1 MDFAYSS
8 LSGDRADY
16 KGTGITQLGYTASTS
31 AIGIKAIED
40 LGGGLKSEAFY
51 ELDPRVLATDGGALG
66 RHQSYV
72 GLSGGFGSLKLGA
85 PNSLGLAAFGA
96 TSPLGTGIGSG
107 YAPGGNGTGATAVVS
122 TRWSRS
128 AQYSSPSFSGLTA
141 SMTYA
146 TGNDETTAPAAS
158 ATANGMT
165 MNRNAV
171 ELGLTYANG
180 PLTVAFVN
188 IQNGELKNG
197 ATNGAGATAN
207 SKKSTANVLGANYV
221 LGNTTLYA
229 AYMTGDS
236 KIASGSIN
244 VKPIAGKGYRLA
256 AKHTIG
262 QIDLMASYQEFK
274 INNEFLAAGVTS
286 AQNKD
291 AVTGLRADY
300 NLSKTSAVYIGYES
314 WNTFGDKNTRTATSV
329 GIKKA
334 F

>member
-8 LSGDRADY
+8 LSGDVASY

-31 AIGIKAIED
+31 FIGIKAIED

-146 TGNDETTAPAAS
+146 TGNDETTTPAS
-158 ATANGMT
+158 ATTASGMT

-197 ATNGAGATAN
+197 ATNGVGAAAN
-207 SKKSTANVLGANYV
+207 SKKSTSNVLGANYA
-221 LGNTTLYA
+221 LGATTLYA
-229 AYMTGDS
+229 AYMSGDS
-236 KIASGSIN
+236 KNASGS
-244 VKPIAGKGYRLA
+244 VTTKPTAGKGFRLA

-262 QIDLMASYQEFK
+262 AIDLMASYQEFK
-274 INNEFLAAGVTS
+274 VNSEFLVAGTS
-286 AQNKD
+286 NANAKD
-291 AVTGLRADY
+291 TVTGLRADY
-300 NLSKTSAVYIGYES
+300 NLSKTTAVYVGYES
-314 WNTFGDKNTRTATSV
+314 WNAVGEKNTRTATAI